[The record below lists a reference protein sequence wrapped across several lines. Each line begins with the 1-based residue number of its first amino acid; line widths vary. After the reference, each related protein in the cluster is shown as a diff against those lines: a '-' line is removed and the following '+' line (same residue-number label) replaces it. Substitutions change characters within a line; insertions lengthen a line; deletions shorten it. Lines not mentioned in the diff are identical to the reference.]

1 MSNKFI
7 QSYKQS
13 YISEKED
20 VKPSKIWLYNIIYEA
35 DTTAGK
41 IFDILLLVL
50 ILVSVADVMLESVR
64 EFREQYGLTLR
75 ILDWTITT
83 LFTIEYVTRIY
94 VLTKP
99 KKYIFSFFGIIDLL
113 SILPTYLSFFIVG
126 SQSLSVIRA
135 IRLIRVFRI
144 LKLVRYMGE
153 ANTLLRA
160 IISSRVKIFVFLGFV
175 FILTIIVGSIMYVI
189 EGPSAGFHSIPRA
202 VYWAI
207 VTITTVGY
215 GDIAPQ
221 TPVGQFIAAL
231 MMIVGYGI
239 IAVPTGLITADI
251 ALNNSKRKEQNLN
264 KTCPNCKTI
273 IKDEQAK
280 YCNECG
286 HKLN

>member
-1 MSNKFI
+1 MAKKFI
-7 QSYKQS
+7 QSYKQN
-13 YISEKED
+13 YISEKDD
-20 VKPSKIWLYNIIYEA
+20 VKPNKLRLYNIIYEA
-35 DTTAGK
+35 DTPAGK
-41 IFDILLLVL
+41 LFDVLLLIL
-50 ILVSVADVMLESVR
+50 ILISVADVMLESVK
-64 EFREQYGLTLR
+64 EFKQQYGFILR
-75 ILDWTITT
+75 LLDWSITI
-83 LFTIEYVTRIY
+83 LFTIEYIVRIY

-99 KKYIFSFFGIIDLL
+99 KKYILSFFGIVDLL
-113 SILPTYLSFFIVG
+113 SILPTYLSLFIVG

-135 IRLIRVFRI
+135 IRLIRIFRI

-160 IISSRVKIFVFLGFV
+160 VLSSRVKIFVFLGFV

-221 TPVGQFIAAL
+221 TAIGQLIAAL

-251 ALNNSKRKEQNLN
+251 AIEKSKNRKNKNCENCNNE
-264 KTCPNCKTI
+264 
-273 IKDEQAK
+273 IKDEHAK
-280 YCNECG
+280 YCSECG
-286 HKLN
+286 KRLT

>member
-1 MSNKFI
+1 MANKFI
-7 QSYKQS
+7 QSYKQN
-13 YISEKED
+13 YISEKVD
-20 VKPSKIWLYNIIYEA
+20 VKPEKLRLYNIIYEA
-35 DTTAGK
+35 DTPAGK
-41 IFDILLLVL
+41 LFDIVLL
-50 ILVSVADVMLESVR
+50 ILILISVADVMLESVK
-64 EFREQYGLTLR
+64 EFREQYGLALR
-75 ILDWTITT
+75 ILDWTITI
-83 LFTIEYVTRIY
+83 LFTIEYATRIY

-153 ANTLLRA
+153 ANSLLRA
-160 IISSRVKIFVFLGFV
+160 ILSSRVKIFVFLGFV

-221 TPVGQFIAAL
+221 TPIGQFIAAL

-251 ALNNSKRKEQNLN
+251 AISNSKREQQNLN
-264 KTCPNCKTI
+264 QTCTNCNTK
-273 IKDEQAK
+273 IKDEKAK
-280 YCNECG
+280 FCSECG
-286 HKLN
+286 HKLD